1 MEYRANAKYNFDD
14 QNESR
19 ADQTE
24 RVLAIGT
31 DRNGECDADTRGVF
45 TDVSDLLANLRHF
58 CDRAGIDY
66 GEVDGHATG
75 GARSSS
81 SSQRAS
87 PSSGAATATRTAAR
101 SPTSR
106 ARSRARCRMAP

>member
-66 GEVDGHATG
+66 GEVDGHAQHAYEG
-75 GARSSS
+75 DLAE
-81 SSQRAS
+81 
-87 PSSGAATATRTAAR
+87 SGPAVKRDTERFPDPVPATKED
-101 SPTSR
+101 
-106 ARSRARCRMAP
+106 

>member
-66 GEVDGHATG
+66 GEVDGHAQHGETPVG
-75 GARSSS
+75 SRCCARKP
-81 SSQRAS
+81 R
-87 PSSGAATATRTAAR
+87 
-101 SPTSR
+101 
-106 ARSRARCRMAP
+106 RCPRPGDRLGP